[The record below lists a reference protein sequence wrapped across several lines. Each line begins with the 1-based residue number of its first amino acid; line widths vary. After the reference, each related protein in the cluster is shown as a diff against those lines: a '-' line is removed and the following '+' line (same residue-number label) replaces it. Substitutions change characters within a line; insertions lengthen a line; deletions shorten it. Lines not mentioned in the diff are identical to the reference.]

1 MIGIPL
7 GFLYANATEWVAHRF
22 ILHGWG
28 KRKDS
33 FWNFHW
39 GEHHRHV
46 RKNGHRDE
54 TYLKPLLSAWN
65 PKSKETVALTFGVA
79 AHLPLAPIA
88 PFFVGT
94 VAYSAMRYYRLH
106 RRSHLDIEWA
116 KENLPWHYDHHMGKD
131 QDANWC
137 VTHPFFDIIM
147 GTRRPYLRTVA
158 ERQDQMRRIQRASRN
173 EARKAASGDVSSE
186 PMVASVS

>member
-1 MIGIPL
+1 MTARSRYVSSSLKLPCFVKGGSMIGIPL

-22 ILHGWG
+22 VLHGWG
-28 KRKDS
+28 KRKES

-94 VAYSAMRYYRLH
+94 VAYSAIRYYRLH
-106 RRSHLDIEWA
+106 RRSHLDPQILIQSYFCHPQ
-116 KENLPWHYDHHMGKD
+116 KNQLPQH
-131 QDANWC
+131 
-137 VTHPFFDIIM
+137 
-147 GTRRPYLRTVA
+147 
-158 ERQDQMRRIQRASRN
+158 
-173 EARKAASGDVSSE
+173 
-186 PMVASVS
+186 